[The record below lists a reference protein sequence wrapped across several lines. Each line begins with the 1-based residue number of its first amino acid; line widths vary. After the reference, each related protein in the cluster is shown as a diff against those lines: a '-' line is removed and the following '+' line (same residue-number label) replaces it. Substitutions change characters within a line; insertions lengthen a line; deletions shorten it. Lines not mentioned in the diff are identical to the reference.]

1 MTRPEAAADRR
12 PGITGVEPRRPV
24 TSWAAA
30 VLAVVAAAAGAYAP
44 VLGRHGNLA
53 TEAMRAVLV
62 GAFALAGT
70 FAVVRRPFERQGVL
84 VLGGT
89 ALGAVAALMAA
100 TVQAHAHGTAVG
112 AGAVSV
118 ARFVGPVAL
127 ALLPV
132 VAMHL
137 LLGLPDGSCRLSRAA
152 IAGGYVT
159 GAVVGVVLWTRRPA
173 LPLWPVGIEVV
184 VAGSIGIIGSQRRYL
199 RSQGVERQRMQWF
212 GWAIAV
218 GAEMLVVALA
228 LHTLWG
234 WPRWPWLVVMVS
246 SLPLAVAL
254 AMGSSRRLAGRI
266 DRILAHTVSLAGL
279 TGIVVV
285 VYLVIVVG
293 LGRSPTQKE
302 RPLLALSMLAAAV
315 AALLYGPARQR
326 LTQYANRIVYG
337 EREAPDAVLRTFG
350 SRLSRAIPMDELL
363 LQVAESLRKTLG
375 LSSAEVWTG
384 SGGHLEKTVS
394 VPDTRVERMVLSA
407 DEQTVVARAG
417 VTGTAWVEIWLPA
430 LLRGR
435 ENSVV
440 RVAPT
445 THSGQVLG
453 LIVAVRPANGDQF
466 TADDDTMLTELARQV
481 GLALHNVELDSALQ
495 ESLDEVRRQADELQA
510 SRARIVAASDAA
522 RRQIERNLHDGAQQ
536 HLVALAVNVRLARQL
551 AQSDPEASAQILDQL
566 GEGLQEAVQ
575 ELRALAHGIYPPL
588 LIDRGISEALR
599 SAAGRAALPTE
610 VDAEG
615 LRRYSPDEE
624 AAVYFCCMEALQN
637 AGKHAGDQ
645 ATATVRAWEEGGEL
659 RFEVRDTGAGFD
671 AGSPLAK
678 GAGFVNMSDRVGA
691 IGGSVRVESALGQGT
706 AVSGRIPVSPA
717 PTAQPAPTAA
727 PAPAPTPAPAPAAAA
742 PPAVPAAVTPAA
754 APTAGPAVA
763 PAPVEPSPAPSPSAT
778 PQTAPAPAAGH

>member
-1 MTRPEAAADRR
+1 VSVEVAAQKPLVVPDLEPVRR
-12 PGITGVEPRRPV
+12 PR
-24 TSWAAA
+24 AAWVGA
-30 VLAVVAAAAGAYAP
+30 ALAVGAVAFAVYAP
-44 VLGRHGNLA
+44 VLGRHANET
-53 TEAMRAVLV
+53 TEVFRSALI
-62 GAFALAGT
+62 GAFALAGS

-84 VLGGT
+84 ALAGT
-89 ALGAVAALMAA
+89 ALAAVAALTAA
-100 TVQAHAHGTAVG
+100 VVQAHAHGTAVG
-112 AGAVSV
+112 GSALAVAHFAEPLAV
-118 ARFVGPVAL
+118 

-132 VAMHL
+132 AGMHL

-152 IAGGYVT
+152 IIGGYVV
-159 GAVVGVVLWTRRPA
+159 GAAVGVVLWTRRPA
-173 LPLWPVGIEVV
+173 LPLWPVAVEAA
-184 VAGSIGIIGSQRRYL
+184 VAGVIGVVGSQRRYV
-199 RSQGVERQRMQWF
+199 RSRGVERQRMQWF
-212 GWAIAV
+212 GWAVAV

-228 LHTLWG
+228 LNVLWG
-234 WPRWPWLVVMVS
+234 WPHHPWLVVIVCS
-246 SLPLAVAL
+246 APLAVAL

-266 DRILAHTVSLAGL
+266 DRLLAHTVSLAGL
-279 TGIVVV
+279 TGIVVI

-293 LGRSPTQKE
+293 LGHSPDHNERS
-302 RPLLALSMLAAAV
+302 LLAKSMVAAAV
-315 AALLYGPARQR
+315 AALFYGPARQR

-375 LSSAEVWTG
+375 LASAEVWTG

-394 VPDTRVERMVLSA
+394 VPDTKVERLVLSP
-407 DEQTVVARAG
+407 DEETVVARAG

-430 LLRGR
+430 LLQGR
-435 ENSVV
+435 ADTVV

-445 THSGQVLG
+445 THSGKVLG
-453 LIVAVRPANGDQF
+453 LIVAVRPPGSETF

-495 ESLDEVRRQADELQA
+495 ESLDEVRRQADELQR

-551 AQSDPEASAQILDQL
+551 AETDPEASGKILEQL

-588 LIDRGISEALR
+588 LVDRGIAEALR

-610 VDAEG
+610 VEAEG
-615 LRRYSPDEE
+615 LGRYSPEAE

-637 AGKHAGDQ
+637 AGKHAGDGARAQ
-645 ATATVRAWEEGGEL
+645 VRVWQDDATL
-659 RFEVRDTGAGFD
+659 SFEVHDTGAGFD
-671 AGSPLAK
+671 TKGKLSS

-691 IGGSVRVESALGQGT
+691 IGGTVSVTSAPGEGT
-706 AVSGRIPVSPA
+706 TIAGRIPVE
-717 PTAQPAPTAA
+717 AA
-727 PAPAPTPAPAPAAAA
+727 
-742 PPAVPAAVTPAA
+742 
-754 APTAGPAVA
+754 
-763 PAPVEPSPAPSPSAT
+763 
-778 PQTAPAPAAGH
+778 